1 MIKFP
6 VLNWLRIDGYAMY
19 PGQPK
24 GSGLYVDLSK
34 DLSLVVGANGLGK
47 STLLNIAFRLLT
59 GPFDIP
65 GAARSGELGSA
76 RLTIARNSR
85 NKEFAARVSDGAKDA
100 EAVIC
105 FNLGSEEW
113 VIVRGMS
120 DERLISWS
128 VGGEVG
134 EPREPA
140 LQEAVAN
147 ACGVYSFADWILV
160 LRYVTFYLDDRQI
173 LFWDP
178 TAQKQLLRSLFL
190 PPADAQDWVSRERR
204 VLEIDSKHRN
214 RRAVLNQ
221 ATRDLAQQLAPGSED
236 HAAMRARL
244 IQLLDESET
253 AGVQASEALS
263 ELARLEEERASA
275 NMDRLRAQVEAD
287 KTLKS
292 YEQAKMAALADSFPT
307 AAQSARFIW
316 SQILAEGTCLVCGSD
331 AATLTAEIEARL
343 SGSRCAVCGSP
354 VSTTVDDS
362 VSDTAALGLWERVQS
377 GRESTEIAELKY
389 EELTTEVGRARRA
402 VAELEQQ
409 REERENQIDSLNAK
423 MPTSDEAY
431 LRHREQVTIFQSM
444 LEATALEL
452 KEAAED
458 FEAFVAERGTQIL
471 QAADAL
477 KVSFER
483 YARSFLLGEGE
494 LAWAP
499 RQEKIGQSSYSVAFP
514 AYELRLRRNDG
525 GNVSMRSGP
534 GDVSESQKEFIDLA
548 FRMALIDVAGDG
560 AAATIIIDTPESSL
574 DAVFSRMAAGVLS
587 DFVRPESACRLVV
600 ASNLTDGP
608 LMPRLVNE
616 VKEADGKVGVL
627 NLLEV
632 ALPTP
637 AVEQLGG
644 EYAEAF
650 ARLLEAAGLADGT

>member
-1 MIKFP
+1 MVRFP
-6 VLNWLRIDGYAMY
+6 VLNWLRIDDYAMY
-19 PGQPK
+19 PGQPR

-47 STLLNIAFRLLT
+47 STLLNVAFRLLT

-65 GAARSGELGSA
+65 GAARSGDLGSA
-76 RLTIARNSR
+76 RLTVTRNSR
-85 NKEFAARVSDGAKDA
+85 NKEFAARVSDGAKNA
-100 EAVIC
+100 EAAIS
-105 FNLGSEEW
+105 FNLGSEEC
-113 VIVRGMS
+113 VIVRGLS

-128 VGGEVG
+128 IGGDIG

-140 LQEAVAN
+140 LQEALAD

-178 TAQKQLLRSLFL
+178 SAQKQLLRSLFL
-190 PPADAQDWVSRERR
+190 PPTEAQDWVNRERR

-221 ATRDLAQQLAPGSED
+221 ATRDLAKQLAPGSED
-236 HAAMRARL
+236 HAAMQTRL
-244 IQLLDESET
+244 IQLLDEAET
-253 AGVQASEALS
+253 ASRQATDALS
-263 ELARLEEERASA
+263 ELARLEDERATA
-275 NMDRLRAQVEAD
+275 NLDRLRAQVEAD
-287 KTLKS
+287 KSLKA
-292 YEQAKMAALADSFPT
+292 YEHAKMAALADSFPT
-307 AAQSARFIW
+307 TAQSARFIW

-331 AATLTAEIEARL
+331 ATSLTAEIEDRL
-343 SGSRCAVCGSP
+343 SGSRCAVCGSSVP
-354 VSTTVDDS
+354 TAADDS
-362 VSDTAALGLWERVQS
+362 VTDNAALGLWERVQS
-377 GRESTEIAELKY
+377 GRASMEIAELNY
-389 EELTTEVGRARRA
+389 QDLTAEVGRARRA
-402 VAELEQQ
+402 VAELEHQ

-423 MPTSDEAY
+423 MPRSDEAY
-431 LRHREQVTIFQSM
+431 VRHREQVTVFQSM
-444 LEATALEL
+444 LETTALEL

-458 FEAFVAERGTQIL
+458 FETFVAERGTQIL

-483 YARSFLLGEGE
+483 YARSFLLDEGE

-548 FRMALIDVAGDG
+548 FRMALIHVAGDG

-574 DAVFSRMAAGVLS
+574 DAVFSRMAASVLS
-587 DFVRPESACRLVV
+587 DFVRPESACRLIVT
-600 ASNLTDGP
+600 SNLTDGP

-616 VKEADGKVGVL
+616 VNEAEGEVGVL
-627 NLLEV
+627 NLLQV

-644 EYAEAF
+644 EYADAF
-650 ARLLEAAGLADGT
+650 ARLLDAAGLADGT